1 MPNGIYVFGGSKF
14 SKQPFLNGPIISKFL
29 ENGSNVWT
37 NGPNFPHELYVHIER
52 YYTSFE
58 ISAGHRISNEEFIL
72 ILNRYVLKYNINRKN
87 WSYLFRLKHTRRQSC
102 SFVCNN
108 LLFIAGGYEVPSGNI
123 LDSTE
128 IVHLKLGHYWYKKL
142 NIPRVD
148 FKIGIFNVENG
159 LQIVAYG
166 GKYETSSRSQFIE
179 IWHWRKMQWKLYK
192 LASGGT
198 ISKLLVKL
206 SRKFGYNRD
215 QIFRFKYFIAPNY

>member
-1 MPNGIYVFGGSKF
+1 MPNGIYIFGGSQL
-14 SKQPFLNGPIISKFL
+14 SKEPFLNGPIISKFL

-58 ISAGHRISNEEFIL
+58 ISAGHRISNDEFIL
-72 ILNRYVLKYNINRKN
+72 IMNRYVFKYNINRKS
-87 WSYLFRLKHTRRQSC
+87 WSYFFKLQHCRRLAC

-108 LLFIAGGYEVPSGNI
+108 LLFIDGGYEISSGNI

-148 FKIGIFNVENG
+148 FKIGICNVENG

-166 GKYETSSRSQFIE
+166 GKYETSSSSQFIE
-179 IWHWRKMQWKLYK
+179 IWHWKKMQWKFITLPRK
-192 LASGGT
+192 L
-198 ISKLLVKL
+198 IS
-206 SRKFGYNRD
+206 
-215 QIFRFKYFIAPNY
+215 